1 MGPREGRISR
11 TLFRAATV
19 VAAASV
25 TMVGLTP
32 AAGADTT
39 DREVTSFEV
48 SVTLVERG
56 PDEGN
61 VSVTEQLT
69 YDFGSDGDAPA
80 ERWLPHSGSIGDGPE
95 RGFGLRDVEVTEA
108 DGVPYE
114 IDEDGDATTVRFG
127 EEGGGNGFE
136 GEKSFEISYTYA
148 SLLEEGGTT
157 RPRLALDVVGEEWE
171 IPVRDVS
178 VSASTSGLGRV
189 ARITCVSGPSGS
201 TEGCDSDRND
211 TVAQDEVVPGHA
223 MSIEVEFSRSIL
235 DVTPSG
241 SDSSGSGFTPPT
253 RDSESPEA
261 AGASETSF
269 ETDVYPVLVFL
280 FIAVVLFFGFA
291 GSATANNRQGGR
303 RGGGVVVG
311 DDPASGSASG
321 SGSASAS
328 GGSSGGGDG
337 GGSGGGGGGGFSAG
351 DGGGGGGGC

>member
-1 MGPREGRISR
+1 MGPREGRTSR
-11 TLFRAATV
+11 TLRRAATV
-19 VAAASV
+19 IAAASV
-25 TMVGLTP
+25 TMAGLTP

-39 DREVTSFEV
+39 DREITSFEV

-56 PDEGN
+56 PDEGT

-80 ERWLPHSGSIGDGPE
+80 ERWLPHSGTVGDGPE

-114 IDEDGDATTVRFG
+114 IDEGDDATTVRFG

-136 GEKSFEISYTYA
+136 GEQSFEISYTYA
-148 SLLEEGGTT
+148 HLLAAGYTT
-157 RPRLALDVVGEEWE
+157 RPRLALDVVGEDWE

-178 VSASTSGLGRV
+178 VSASTSGHGRV
-189 ARITCVSGPSGS
+189 ASITCVSGPSGS
-201 TEGCDSDRND
+201 TEGCDSDRNG

-223 MSIEVEFSRSIL
+223 MSIEVEFSRSIS
-235 DVTPSG
+235 DVTSSE
-241 SDSSGSGFTPPT
+241 SDSSGPGFNHPT
-253 RDSESPEA
+253 RNTESPEA

-291 GSATANNRQGGR
+291 ASATANNRQGGR
-303 RGGGVVVG
+303 RGGGVVAG
-311 DDPASGSASG
+311 DDSASGGASG

-328 GGSSGGGDG
+328 GGGSGGGGGDG
-337 GGSGGGGGGGFSAG
+337 GGDGGGGGFSAG